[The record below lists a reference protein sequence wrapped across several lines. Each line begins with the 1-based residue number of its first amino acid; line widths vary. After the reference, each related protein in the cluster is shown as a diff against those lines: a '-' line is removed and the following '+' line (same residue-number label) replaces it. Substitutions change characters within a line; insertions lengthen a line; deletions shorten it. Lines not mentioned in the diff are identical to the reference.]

1 MKKEN
6 PEIFTSILPQETMK
20 IMKTK
25 DKDSVLTYINERII
39 ENQQEMAAANAAG
52 DNKTY
57 IRQDSNKKAEL
68 G

>member
-1 MKKEN
+1 
-6 PEIFTSILPQETMK
+6 
-20 IMKTK
+20 MKTK